1 MKDLKKFNINI
12 YNLKNGQHEYL
23 FNIDD
28 SFFSFFENSILN
40 KGRAT
45 VSVTMDKTETFI
57 SCHFNIEGV
66 YELTCDRSLE
76 NFMQPFTT
84 NNEVIFKY
92 GAEYKELDDEI
103 VIIEKST
110 QTINV
115 AQLIYEYISITVPM
129 KKIHPNYAD
138 ELADVEEG
146 KIIFSSE
153 IDENADIKEEQE
165 DQEVDPRWLKLK
177 DLKNLN
183 K

>member
-1 MKDLKKFNINI
+1 MVVKDLKKFNINI

-23 FNIDD
+23 FDVDD
-28 SFFSFFENSILN
+28 SFFSLFENSILS
-40 KGRAT
+40 KGKAT
-45 VSVTMDKTETFI
+45 VKVLLDKTETFI
-57 SCHFNIEGV
+57 TSHFDIEGV

-76 NFMQPFTT
+76 NFMQPFTS
-84 NNEVIFKY
+84 NNEMIFKY
-92 GAEYKELDDEI
+92 GEEYKELDDEI

-110 QTINV
+110 QSINI

-153 IDENADIKEEQE
+153 IDEPNSFEEE
-165 DQEVDPRWLKLK
+165 DQEIDPRWIKLK
-177 DLKNLN
+177 NLKNLN